1 MNNTTERFERGYTE
15 CLSVFRFIDSEIT
28 RPLLTGIYA
37 SLIPLII
44 GANVLL
50 ITGITKIKQNK
61 FSSSQIL
68 FLTLFLSDLSFGVVR
83 IPCQIYL
90 MWRSD
95 DPSCLEIQLGIFST
109 TFRISMSGNVL
120 FMITIDSYISAV
132 HKNYHKRIVTNKS
145 LGITIIFMTLISFTW
160 AASTAVFPR
169 DFVLFFLTAGEGAV
183 VIFCISCNIALLI
196 NVRIKTKNSSVK
208 QTALNTKLTQTIILI
223 IAILVITYAPL
234 FVALNIFK
242 DAVANS
248 TELDYILKV
257 GNISFWTMIPSQ
269 ANAVFNSVIYLAR
282 KNRMK
287 HYFYKL
293 FNCQNVE
300 KHLRRK
306 VSPFPNATLNNR
318 NQWQLPCSYTLK
330 RRRVFTM

>member
-15 CLSVFRFIDSEIT
+15 CFSVFRFIDSEIT

-109 TFRISMSGNVL
+109 TFPISMSGNVL
-120 FMITIDSYISAV
+120 FMITIDRYISAV
-132 HKNYHKRIVTNKS
+132 HKKYHKRIVTNKS
-145 LGITIIFMTLISFTW
+145 LGVTTIFMTLISFTW
-160 AASTAVFPR
+160 AASTALFPR
-169 DFVLFFLTAGEGAV
+169 DFILFFLTAG
-183 VIFCISCNIALLI
+183 
-196 NVRIKTKNSSVK
+196 
-208 QTALNTKLTQTIILI
+208 
-223 IAILVITYAPL
+223 
-234 FVALNIFK
+234 
-242 DAVANS
+242 
-248 TELDYILKV
+248 
-257 GNISFWTMIPSQ
+257 
-269 ANAVFNSVIYLAR
+269 
-282 KNRMK
+282 
-287 HYFYKL
+287 
-293 FNCQNVE
+293 
-300 KHLRRK
+300 
-306 VSPFPNATLNNR
+306 
-318 NQWQLPCSYTLK
+318 
-330 RRRVFTM
+330 